1 MDSRDILKELGEI
14 RGSLIDDA
22 DPEKETD
29 SAGRR
34 SSRPARR
41 WIVRGI
47 GAAAAAALVIL
58 AVCLSDGKPQVTDP
72 AGTSGSETL
81 TNEEAK
87 QQVPDSNMQGEVKQS
102 ISNDDPL
109 EIIKQQLPKGNM
121 HGEAELAWFSE
132 RELLMRADLIVRG
145 KAEAAETYQQPLKG
159 PMEGY
164 FQTFVILTISV
175 QDVLRGDGAQPG
187 ETIRLAVSDLS
198 GYDSALKQAAPG
210 AEGIFLMHETE
221 PWAEALKER
230 AAFIAGD
237 GVRFAVW
244 QKNDSLVYERAAF
257 TGLQTDWTLEQA
269 ADYFRGVIGD
279 EDPSMPEDFAVYY
292 EIRSFG
298 ENADYDTC
306 RIYDSAAGTWHHEFY
321 RFVSPQEAERVIEDL
336 SFEPLPETLRDV
348 YRSYLKLKDLPETHE
363 EAAEGRELTELVL
376 RFTADGKVH
385 EYRYTSPYL
394 QYMGSMREPLA
405 TMNAVLFEITQ
416 LTTMDRAF
424 VQALDDNTVKHK
436 DLDAKIVS
444 FESFREMEDYADVI
458 VRVTREEQET
468 PVIVRSGENIVSGF
482 TFSQVRIEKIH
493 KDKTGRLQAGASIRV
508 LENEFYDEQSK
519 TVYHVAGYSMMKEG
533 APYLLFLKRNTYS
546 DGEDYYTA
554 AGVHFGTVSLSA
566 DGRTAR
572 GYDETV
578 FRPFWDEAKKKYA
591 AD

>member
-22 DPEKETD
+22 APEKETD

-34 SSRPARR
+34 RSRFGRK

-58 AVCLSDGKPQVTDP
+58 AVRLSDGKPPVTDP
-72 AGTSGSETL
+72 AGTPEAVIT

-87 QQVPDSNMQGEVKQS
+87 YSVPDSTE
-102 ISNDDPL
+102 DPR
-109 EIIKQQLPKGNM
+109 EIAKGQKPSLS
-121 HGEAELAWFSE
+121 GDLQAEAELTWFSE

-145 KAEAAETYQQPLKG
+145 KVEAAETHHQPLKG
-159 PMEGY
+159 PMEGE

-175 QDVLRGDGAQPG
+175 QDVLRGNGAQPG
-187 ETIRLAVSDLS
+187 ETIRLAVDDLT
-198 GYDSALKQAAPG
+198 GYNTALMQAAPG

-230 AAFIAGD
+230 APFAAGD
-237 GVRFAVW
+237 GIRFAVW

-269 ADYFRGVIGD
+269 ADYFRGIIGE
-279 EDPSMPEDFAVYY
+279 EDPAVPEDFSVYY

-321 RFVSPQEAERVIEDL
+321 RFVSPREAERVIEDI
-336 SFEPLPETLRDV
+336 SFEPLPETLREV
-348 YRSYLKLKDLPETHE
+348 CRSYLKLKDVPETFE
-363 EAAEGRELTELVL
+363 EAAKGREQKELVL
-376 RFTADGKVH
+376 RFTADGRVS
-385 EYRYTSPYL
+385 EYRFTSPRL
-394 QYMGSMREPLA
+394 LNMAVTGEPLA

-424 VQALDDNTVKHK
+424 VQASDGNTVKHK

-444 FESFREMEDYADVI
+444 FGSFREMEEYADVI
-458 VRVTREEQET
+458 VSVVRETQET

-508 LENEFYDEQSK
+508 LENEYYDEQSK

-566 DGRTAR
+566 DGRTSR

>member
-1 MDSRDILKELGEI
+1 MLSVEETAGACGISPGYAKVLLHRLRKKLKAQL
-14 RGSLIDDA
+14 
-22 DPEKETD
+22 EKE
-29 SAGRR
+29 
-34 SSRPARR
+34 
-41 WIVRGI
+41 
-47 GAAAAAALVIL
+47 
-58 AVCLSDGKPQVTDP
+58 
-72 AGTSGSETL
+72 E
-81 TNEEAK
+81 
-87 QQVPDSNMQGEVKQS
+87 QQ
-102 ISNDDPL
+102 
-109 EIIKQQLPKGNM
+109 
-121 HGEAELAWFSE
+121 GEAELAWFSE

-145 KAEAAETYQQPLKG
+145 KVEAAETYQQPLKG

-298 ENADYDTC
+298 KNADYDTC
-306 RIYDSAAGTWHHEFY
+306 RIYDSAEGTWHHEFY

-348 YRSYLKLKDLPETHE
+348 YRSYLKLKDLPETLE
-363 EAAEGRELTELVL
+363 DAAEGRELTELVL

-416 LTTMDRAF
+416 LTTTDGAF
-424 VQALDDNTVKHK
+424 AQALDDNNMKH
-436 DLDAKIVS
+436 
-444 FESFREMEDYADVI
+444 
-458 VRVTREEQET
+458 
-468 PVIVRSGENIVSGF
+468 
-482 TFSQVRIEKIH
+482 
-493 KDKTGRLQAGASIRV
+493 
-508 LENEFYDEQSK
+508 
-519 TVYHVAGYSMMKEG
+519 
-533 APYLLFLKRNTYS
+533 
-546 DGEDYYTA
+546 
-554 AGVHFGTVSLSA
+554 
-566 DGRTAR
+566 
-572 GYDETV
+572 
-578 FRPFWDEAKKKYA
+578 
-591 AD
+591 

>member
-22 DPEKETD
+22 DPEKETG
-29 SAGRR
+29 SAAGRR
-34 SSRPARR
+34 RLGRK

-58 AVCLSDGKPQVTDP
+58 AVRFSDGKPPVTDP

-81 TNEEAK
+81 TNEEVK
-87 QQVPDSNMQGEVKQS
+87 QPVPDSTE
-102 ISNDDPL
+102 DPR
-109 EIIKQQLPKGNM
+109 EIAAKIAEGQKPSLSGNLQA
-121 HGEAELAWFSE
+121 EAELAWFSE

-145 KAEAAETYQQPLKG
+145 KVEAQETYHQPLKG

-175 QDVLRGDGAQPG
+175 QDVLRGESAQPG

-237 GVRFAVW
+237 GIRFAVW
-244 QKNDSLVYERAAF
+244 QKYDSLVYERAAF

-269 ADYFRGVIGD
+269 ADYFRDVIGD
-279 EDPSMPEDFAVYY
+279 DDPAVPEDFSVYY
-292 EIRSFG
+292 EIRSIG

-321 RFVSPQEAERVIEDL
+321 RFVSPREAERVIEDL
-336 SFEPLPETLRDV
+336 SFEPLPETLREV
-348 YRSYLKLKDLPETHE
+348 YRSFLKLEDLPETHE
-363 EAAEGRELTELVL
+363 DAAKGREQTELVL
-376 RFTADGKVH
+376 RFTADGKIR

-424 VQALDDNTVKHK
+424 AQALDDNTVKHK

-444 FESFREMEDYADVI
+444 FGSFREMEDYADVI

-468 PVIVRSGENIVSGF
+468 PVIVRSGESIVSGF
-482 TFSQVRIEKIH
+482 TFSQVRIDKLY
-493 KDKTGRLQAGASIRV
+493 KDKTDTLQNGVSIRV
-508 LENEFYDEQSK
+508 LENEFYDEETK
-519 TVYHVAGYSMMKEG
+519 TVYHVAGYSMMKVG
-533 APYLLFLKRNTYS
+533 APYLLFLKRGGYR
-546 DGEDYYTA
+546 DGVEYYVA
-554 AGVHFGTVSLSA
+554 AGIHFGTVSLSE
-566 DGRTAR
+566 DGRTI
-572 GYDETV
+572 GDYHEET

>member
-34 SSRPARR
+34 RSRFGRK

-58 AVCLSDGKPQVTDP
+58 AVRLSDGKPPVTDP
-72 AGTSGSETL
+72 AGTSEAVIT

-87 QQVPDSNMQGEVKQS
+87 HSVPDSNMQGEIKQS
-102 ISNDDPL
+102 VSNDDPL

-145 KAEAAETYQQPLKG
+145 KVEAAETYQQPLKG

-187 ETIRLAVSDLS
+187 ETIRLAVDDLT
-198 GYDSALKQAAPG
+198 GYNTALKQAAPG
-210 AEGIFLMHETE
+210 AEGIFLMYETE
-221 PWAEALKER
+221 PWAEALKEK

-244 QKNDSLVYERAAF
+244 QKNDSLVYEREAF

-298 ENADYDTC
+298 KNADYDTC
-306 RIYDSAAGTWHHEFY
+306 RIYDSAEGTWHHEFY
-321 RFVSPQEAERVIEDL
+321 RFVSPQEVERVIEDL

-348 YRSYLKLKDLPETHE
+348 YRSYLKLKDLPETFE
-363 EAAEGRELTELVL
+363 DAAEGRELTELVL

-385 EYRYTSPYL
+385 EYRYTSLYL
-394 QYMGSMREPLA
+394 QYMDSMREPLA
-405 TMNAVLFEITQ
+405 TMNAVLVEITQ

-424 VQALDDNTVKHK
+424 AQALDDNNMKH
-436 DLDAKIVS
+436 
-444 FESFREMEDYADVI
+444 
-458 VRVTREEQET
+458 
-468 PVIVRSGENIVSGF
+468 
-482 TFSQVRIEKIH
+482 
-493 KDKTGRLQAGASIRV
+493 
-508 LENEFYDEQSK
+508 
-519 TVYHVAGYSMMKEG
+519 
-533 APYLLFLKRNTYS
+533 
-546 DGEDYYTA
+546 
-554 AGVHFGTVSLSA
+554 
-566 DGRTAR
+566 
-572 GYDETV
+572 
-578 FRPFWDEAKKKYA
+578 
-591 AD
+591 

>member
-34 SSRPARR
+34 RSRFDRR

-58 AVCLSDGKPQVTDP
+58 AVRLSDGKLQVTDP

-87 QQVPDSNMQGEVKQS
+87 QQVPDSNM
-102 ISNDDPL
+102 
-109 EIIKQQLPKGNM
+109 

-132 RELLMRADLIVRG
+132 RELLMWADLIVRG
-145 KAEAAETYQQPLKG
+145 KVEAAETYQQPLKG
-159 PMEGY
+159 TMEGY

-221 PWAEALKER
+221 PWAEALKEK

-244 QKNDSLVYERAAF
+244 QKNDSLVYEREAF

-298 ENADYDTC
+298 KNADYDTC
-306 RIYDSAAGTWHHEFY
+306 RIYDSAEGTWHHEFY
-321 RFVSPQEAERVIEDL
+321 RFVSPQEVERVIEDL

-348 YRSYLKLKDLPETHE
+348 YRSYLKLKDLPETFE
-363 EAAEGRELTELVL
+363 DAAEGRELPELVL

-385 EYRYTSPYL
+385 EYRYTSLYL

-405 TMNAVLFEITQ
+405 TMNAVLVEITQ

-424 VQALDDNTVKHK
+424 AQALDDNNMKH
-436 DLDAKIVS
+436 
-444 FESFREMEDYADVI
+444 
-458 VRVTREEQET
+458 
-468 PVIVRSGENIVSGF
+468 
-482 TFSQVRIEKIH
+482 
-493 KDKTGRLQAGASIRV
+493 
-508 LENEFYDEQSK
+508 
-519 TVYHVAGYSMMKEG
+519 
-533 APYLLFLKRNTYS
+533 
-546 DGEDYYTA
+546 
-554 AGVHFGTVSLSA
+554 
-566 DGRTAR
+566 
-572 GYDETV
+572 
-578 FRPFWDEAKKKYA
+578 
-591 AD
+591 

>member
-22 DPEKETD
+22 DPEKETG

-34 SSRPARR
+34 SSRFGRK

-58 AVCLSDGKPQVTDP
+58 AVRLSDGKLPVTDP
-72 AGTSGSETL
+72 AGTSEAVIT

-87 QQVPDSNMQGEVKQS
+87 LSVPDSNMQ
-102 ISNDDPL
+102 
-109 EIIKQQLPKGNM
+109 
-121 HGEAELAWFSE
+121 GEAELAWFSE

-145 KAEAAETYQQPLKG
+145 KVEAAETYQQPLKG

-187 ETIRLAVSDLS
+187 ETIRLAVDDLP
-198 GYDSALKQAAPG
+198 GYNTALMQAAPG
-210 AEGIFLMHETE
+210 AEGIFLMYETE
-221 PWAEALKER
+221 PWAEALKEK

-244 QKNDSLVYERAAF
+244 QKNDSLVYEREAF
-257 TGLQTDWTLEQA
+257 SGLQADWTLEQA

-298 ENADYDTC
+298 KNADYDTC
-306 RIYDSAAGTWHHEFY
+306 RIYDSAEGTWHHEFY
-321 RFVSPQEAERVIEDL
+321 RFVSPQEVERVIEDL

-348 YRSYLKLKDLPETHE
+348 YRSYLKLKDLPETFE
-363 EAAEGRELTELVL
+363 DAAEGRKLTELVL

-416 LTTMDRAF
+416 LTTTDGAF
-424 VQALDDNTVKHK
+424 AQALDDNNMKH
-436 DLDAKIVS
+436 
-444 FESFREMEDYADVI
+444 
-458 VRVTREEQET
+458 
-468 PVIVRSGENIVSGF
+468 
-482 TFSQVRIEKIH
+482 
-493 KDKTGRLQAGASIRV
+493 
-508 LENEFYDEQSK
+508 
-519 TVYHVAGYSMMKEG
+519 
-533 APYLLFLKRNTYS
+533 
-546 DGEDYYTA
+546 
-554 AGVHFGTVSLSA
+554 
-566 DGRTAR
+566 
-572 GYDETV
+572 
-578 FRPFWDEAKKKYA
+578 
-591 AD
+591 